1 MTVTILNNPETQL
14 PGTQPGPV
22 ERSVSVTSC
31 KPLVFPDI
39 LFGRRLLAAQLQ
51 SQDFALIAFPIRQ
64 RDSINVLL
72 DLTNENVGVSRR
84 NAADGLLGI
93 EEQFAVA
100 RPRIGIEFNYEPVA
114 VASQGNHFGC
124 PHADVQIRADQA
136 RPVRQ
141 CRQSQQFM
149 LEGSYITD
157 RITAVLYPFVTLVPE
172 RPDVEPAAERI
183 DVDENGKITG
193 LF

>member
-136 RPVRQ
+136 RP
-141 CRQSQQFM
+141 SD
-149 LEGSYITD
+149 S
-157 RITAVLYPFVTLVPE
+157 AVNRSNLCSKGATSRTV
-172 RPDVEPAAERI
+172 
-183 DVDENGKITG
+183 
-193 LF
+193 

>member
-100 RPRIGIEFNYEPVA
+100 RPRIGIE
-114 VASQGNHFGC
+114 
-124 PHADVQIRADQA
+124 
-136 RPVRQ
+136 
-141 CRQSQQFM
+141 
-149 LEGSYITD
+149 
-157 RITAVLYPFVTLVPE
+157 
-172 RPDVEPAAERI
+172 
-183 DVDENGKITG
+183 
-193 LF
+193 

>member
-100 RPRIGIEFNYEPVA
+100 RPALGSSSTTSRSPSHRREITSVAPMLMCKFEPIRHGPSDSA
-114 VASQGNHFGC
+114 VNRSNLCSKGATSRT
-124 PHADVQIRADQA
+124 V
-136 RPVRQ
+136 
-141 CRQSQQFM
+141 
-149 LEGSYITD
+149 
-157 RITAVLYPFVTLVPE
+157 
-172 RPDVEPAAERI
+172 
-183 DVDENGKITG
+183 
-193 LF
+193 